1 MVKKCICLVLVLLL
15 LPLAGCWNYRGLD
28 EITIVAGIAV
38 DKDAES
44 GKYMLSFEFVDIGFA
59 AQNEAPESKILESE
73 GKTLFEAIRMA
84 KRKVRNKLYFG
95 HTQIMVISQEI
106 ARKEDIGKLLDFV
119 MRDGETRETMLLCIS
134 QEQTAQDVF
143 KASGLDENILSI
155 KLNKILETDNEITAS
170 TLAVEVYNAYDT
182 INTPGMDLALA
193 AVHAVKNGEESILE
207 ANGIAVFKDRKLVG
221 YLTPE
226 ESRYYLF
233 CVNKVKGG
241 VFTFSSTGEGEDD
254 AALEIAESSTK
265 RSVVEENGQVKMRVD
280 IRVICFLDEMLNLNV
295 ELDFD
300 KVKELQELAAG
311 QLKKD
316 IEKLIK
322 KVQTEYEADIFGF
335 GNVIHTTNLKLW
347 ERIKNRWDTMYKDVP
362 VDVKVEVRIAN
373 TAALG
378 SS

>member
-15 LPLAGCWNYRGLD
+15 LPLAGCWSYRGLD
-28 EITIVAGIAV
+28 EITIVAGMAV

-84 KRKVRNKLYFG
+84 KRKVRNRLYFG

-134 QEQTAQDVF
+134 QEQTALDVF
-143 KASGLDENILSI
+143 KASGLEENILSI
-155 KLNKILETDNEITAS
+155 KLKKILETDNEITAS

-182 INTPGMDLALA
+182 INTPGTDLALA

-347 ERIKNRWDTMYKDVP
+347 ERMKNRWDTMYKDVP